1 MGQFFHVHPKDP
13 QPRLIAQAVAV
24 VRAGGLIAYPTDSCY
39 ALGCHM
45 GNKMAMERI
54 RRIRQIDPSKHFTLL
69 CRDLSEV
76 ASYARMDNSAYRLL
90 RSLTPGPCTFV
101 LKATREVPRRL
112 QDPRRKTVGIRIPGH
127 IIAQA
132 LLRSLGEPLMSSTLI
147 PPGSDLPMTDPEAIH
162 EYLGTQIELVI
173 DGGPG
178 GIEPTTVIDLTDDLP
193 RLVRRGL
200 GDVTGIDFD
209 SQTGGRI

>member
-45 GNKMAMERI
+45 GNKTAMERI
-54 RRIRQIDPSKHFTLL
+54 RRIRQIDPPKHFTLL
-69 CRDLSEV
+69 CRDLSEI
-76 ASYARMDNSAYRLL
+76 ASYARVDNSAYRLL
-90 RSLTPGPCTFV
+90 RSLTPGPYTFV

-112 QDPRRKTVGIRIPGH
+112 QDPRRKTVGIRIPDQ

-147 PPGSDLPMTDPEAIH
+147 PPGADLPMTDPEAIQ
-162 EYLGTQIELVI
+162 ESLGAQIELVI

-178 GIEPTTVIDLTDDLP
+178 GIEPTTVIDLTSDLP
-193 RLVRRGL
+193 RLLRRGL
-200 GDVTGIDFD
+200 GDAPGIDFD
-209 SQTGGRI
+209 RQSGGSP

>member
-45 GNKMAMERI
+45 GNKTAMERI
-54 RRIRQIDPSKHFTLL
+54 RRIRQIDPLKHFTLL
-69 CRDLSEV
+69 CRDLSEI
-76 ASYARMDNSAYRLL
+76 ASYARVDNSAYRLL
-90 RSLTPGPCTFV
+90 RSLTPGPYTFV

-112 QDPRRKTVGIRIPGH
+112 QDPRRKTVGIRIPDQ

-147 PPGSDLPMTDPEAIH
+147 PPGADLPMTDPEAIQ
-162 EYLGTQIELVI
+162 ESLGAQIELVI

-178 GIEPTTVIDLTDDLP
+178 GIEPTTVIDLTSDLP
-193 RLVRRGL
+193 RLLRRGL
-200 GDVTGIDFD
+200 GDAPGIDFD
-209 SQTGGRI
+209 SQTGGSP